1 MAVIQGRTREQIRVS
16 IGYALGKLF
25 EGTTTSSTDAWSV
38 LDTSLRGGNDE
49 HIGSWIVATS
59 GTNDGEIRQASDSA
73 TADITVTPAF
83 GATVPSGMTYEL
95 WDRAFPPA
103 AIHEFI
109 NMAIY
114 DATGRF
120 YVPDE
125 DISLH
130 TSKKTSRYTIPSNI
144 AAIRRIDYRA
154 EFTEKKLL
162 DCDTAFDELVDGDNV
177 VTVSTEDYREGS
189 GSNKWVI
196 AVGMSGTVGGTL
208 GDIIATDSIT
218 AVDLTRYTH
227 AEFWVKSSVAASAGD
242 FTLMLDDT
250 ASCASA
256 IENLAFPA
264 LTADVWTPVRVALA
278 APELLTA
285 VISVGV
291 KYVTDLAAL
300 TLHIDDI
307 KVVSEENERW
317 ERLEQHWWNI
327 NREDRKLVI
336 SRGGLGVA
344 PYHRLRIYGFDKPA
358 LLSTDAT
365 VTEVPEQFVI
375 ARAVAYAL
383 QSNAGGTGTDPD
395 AHQRQAAL
403 WWQRSVDM
411 ERRFPILQ
419 DMKLV
424 D

>member
-1 MAVIQGRTREQIRVS
+1 MAVIQGRTRQQLRVS

-25 EGTTTSSTDAWSV
+25 EGTTTSTASDATSV
-38 LDTSLRGGNDE
+38 LDTKLRGGDDE
-49 HIGSWIVATS
+49 HIGSWVVSTS

-73 TADITVTPAF
+73 TADITVAPAF

-103 AIHEFI
+103 AINEFI

-162 DCDTAFDELVDGDNV
+162 DCDTVFDESVDGDNT

-196 AVGMSGTVGGTL
+196 GV
-208 GDIIATDSIT
+208 DIGATEVMAADTIT
-218 AVDLTRYTH
+218 SADLTRYTH
-227 AEFWVKSSVAASAGD
+227 AEFWVKSTLVTNAGD
-242 FTLMLDDT
+242 LTLMLDDVLISPT
-250 ASCASA
+250 SGTA

-264 LTADVWTPVRVALA
+264 LTANVWTPVRVALA
-278 APELLTA
+278 TPELLTA
-285 VISVGV
+285 IVSVGV
-291 KYVTDLAAL
+291 RMVNNLAAF
-300 TLHIDDI
+300 TMYIDDI

-327 NREDRKLVI
+327 DREDRKLVI

-358 LLSTDAT
+358 LLSADAT
-365 VTEVPEQFVI
+365 ATEVPEQFVI

>member
-1 MAVIQGRTREQIRVS
+1 MAVIQGRTRQQLRVS

-49 HIGSWIVATS
+49 HNGSWVVATS
-59 GTNDGEIRQASDSA
+59 VPNAGEIRQVSDSA
-73 TADITVTPAF
+73 SEDITVTPAF
-83 GATVPSGMTYEL
+83 GDTVPSGMTYEL

-109 NMAIY
+109 NLAIS

-154 EFTEKKLL
+154 AFTEKQLL
-162 DCDTAFDELVDGDNV
+162 DCDTVFDESVDATKNT

-196 AVGMSGTVGGTL
+196 KVGMGA

-227 AEFWVKSSVAASAGD
+227 IEFWVKSTLATSVGD
-242 FTLMLDDT
+242 LVIMLDDS
-250 ASCASA
+250 ANCATPTVGGEQ
-256 IENLAFPA
+256 IDFPA
-264 LTADVWTPVRVALA
+264 LTAGVWTPVRLALTNPSDLIA
-278 APELLTA
+278 I
-285 VISVGV
+285 ISVGV
-291 KYVTDLAAL
+291 KMVNDLVAF
-300 TLHIDDI
+300 TMYIDDI

-317 ERLEQHWWNI
+317 EMLEQHWWNI
-327 NREDRKLVI
+327 NREGRTLVI
-336 SRGGLGVA
+336 SRSGLGVA

-358 LLSTDAT
+358 LLSTDASA
-365 VTEVPEQFVI
+365 TEVPDSFVI
-375 ARAVAYAL
+375 ARALYHAL

-395 AHQRQAAL
+395 AHQRQADRA
-403 WWQRSVDM
+403 WQRSEDM
-411 ERRFPILQ
+411 KRQFPILQ